1 MFGRIGWNQSPCIWM
16 MGLAVVISLSKFH
29 SLMERNRLGAS
40 IDDRINCWSLDRVK
54 LRHALYMLRVVVSYL
69 FFHEFVE

>member
-1 MFGRIGWNQSPCIWM
+1 MVIHTHVWSYR
-16 MGLAVVISLSKFH
+16 LAAVISLSEFH
-29 SLMERNRLGAS
+29 SLMERVRLGAS